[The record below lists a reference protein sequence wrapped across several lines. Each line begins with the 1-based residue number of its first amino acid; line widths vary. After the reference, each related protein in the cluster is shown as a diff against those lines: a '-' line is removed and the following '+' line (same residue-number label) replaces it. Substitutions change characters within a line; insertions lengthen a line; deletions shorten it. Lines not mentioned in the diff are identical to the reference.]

1 MHNSGSESCIIPLCV
16 GRSNWKAI
24 DSEDGA
30 IAAAY
35 AYSIAEA
42 AKANQADPFYYYK
55 FLLEK
60 LPSLLKEH
68 GMEENLSFLD
78 CLMPWTEN
86 YKSHERQEK
95 EKDQRELSGTV

>member
-35 AYSIAEA
+35 AYSIAET

-78 CLMPWTEN
+78 CLMLWTEN
-86 YKSHERQEK
+86 YESYERQEK